1 MFKEA
6 SLVRRILAPCV
17 LAICL
22 VLLIAPAALAA
33 SFAQGRKHALVGPKH
48 YYLALGDSLAFGFQ
62 PDLNFDHGYSDYFAA
77 NLAHY
82 GDSHYANMACPGE
95 TSTTMINGDC
105 PYPFL
110 RKYPYLGSQLT
121 AAVKFIQRHAG
132 EVSPV
137 TLDIGA
143 NDVLGN
149 INTSNCTINV
159 DGFNA
164 ALAAVDTN
172 LTQTIL
178 PEIHNA
184 LVVNGQVTGDF
195 VMMNYY
201 DPYQNICPN
210 TVPYAEEL
218 NQHLANDASGFG
230 VTIVDV
236 FTAFGG
242 ATTPNKHICSYTWMC
257 SIFQDIH
264 GTDRGY
270 SVMATTFE
278 NGVGY

>member
-33 SFAQGRKHALVGPKH
+33 SFAQGQKHALVGPKH

-132 EVSPV
+132 QVSPV

-143 NDVLGN
+143 NDVLGK
-149 INTSNCTINV
+149 INTNNCSINV

-164 ALAAVDTN
+164 ALATVDAN